1 MELQYE
7 ELNCYS
13 CVLDTV
19 IRREESRESIVPDS
33 MPDIGTV
40 LTVTASPMLHKTW
53 IENGAVIVEGSIC
66 AAVLYEP
73 EGGGGPCALPLE
85 IPFRCAA
92 ECEALTEECRLNI
105 LPRLSRADVKVVN
118 PRKVLVQAE
127 LSAHVIAYTPRTMRY
142 STGIADADA
151 SVQTKTESVSFR
163 YVSQVTEKMFPFEDD
178 VTIGGSRPP
187 IDALLA
193 CNVTPY
199 CSEAKIVG
207 TKILFK
213 GGLKLRIRAQ
223 NEEQGLFSELC
234 DIPVSQVLDAGDSSE
249 SAVAL
254 VSLFLAGCQ
263 IVLRDSRTLSLELE
277 LYACATVVDNREGNV
292 LSDAYS
298 TRCACQC
305 EEVIERN
312 LQITEQ
318 IFQPHPFRA
327 LLQQELPAADVVDL
341 CALLGE
347 NAGTI
352 EEGRRCCTLRL
363 SVCLREQDGRLT
375 HLAQTAEVELPVAAD
390 GILLGSVTLLECSC
404 LSSAAG
410 LEVRGNLMVQCI
422 VLAKREIRYVGAVT
436 LEETDP
442 SVDRPSA
449 VLRRLKKGETLWD
462 LGKEYYATVADIL
475 AVNQISDESAAGERF
490 LLIPHGR

>member
-13 CVLDTV
+13 RVLDTV
-19 IRREESRESIVPDS
+19 VRREESRESIVSDS

-40 LTVTASPMLHKTW
+40 LTVTASPMLQKTG
-53 IENGAVIVEGSIC
+53 IENGSVIVEGSIC

-73 EGGGGPCALPLE
+73 EGGGGPCAIPLE
-85 IPFRCAA
+85 IPFRCTA

-105 LPRLSRADVKVVN
+105 LPHLSRADVKVVN

-127 LSAHVIAYTPRTMRY
+127 LSAHVIAYAPRTMRY
-142 STGIADADA
+142 STGVVDADA
-151 SVQTKTESVSFR
+151 SIQIKTESVSFR
-163 YVSQVTEKMFPFEDD
+163 YVSQVTEKVFPLEDD
-178 VTIGGSRPP
+178 VTIGGSRPS

-193 CNVTPY
+193 CDVTPY
-199 CSEAKIVG
+199 CSETKIVG
-207 TKILFK
+207 TKIIFK

-234 DIPVSQVLDAGDSSE
+234 DVPVSQVLDAGDSSE

-254 VSLFLAGCQ
+254 VSLFASNCQ
-263 IVLRDSRTLSLELE
+263 VVLRDSRTLSLELE
-277 LYACATVVDNREGNV
+277 LYACATVVDSREGSV
-292 LSDAYS
+292 LNDAYS
-298 TRCACQC
+298 TRCACRC
-305 EEVIERN
+305 EEGIEQN
-312 LQITEQ
+312 FQVTEQ

-327 LLQQELPAADVVDL
+327 LLQQELPSADVVDL
-341 CALLGE
+341 CVLLDE
-347 NAGTI
+347 DTGTA
-352 EEGRRCCTLRL
+352 EGGSRCCSLKL

-375 HLAQTAEVELPVAAD
+375 HLTQTAEVELPVAAG
-390 GILLGSVTLLECSC
+390 GILFGSVTLLECGC
-404 LSSAAG
+404 ISSAAG

-422 VLAKREIRYVGAVT
+422 VLTEQELRYVGAVT

-442 SVDRPSA
+442 SADRPSA

>member
-105 LPRLSRADVKVVN
+105 LPCLSRADVKVVN

-127 LSAHVIAYTPRTMRY
+127 LSAHVIAYMPRTMRY

-178 VTIGGSRPP
+178 VTIGGSRPS

-207 TKILFK
+207 TKIIFK

-254 VSLFLAGCQ
+254 VSLFLASCQ

-305 EEVIERN
+305 EELIERN